1 MKSVYIV
8 ESSSSNSTGRGVG
21 RYVSLLKQSL
31 PSLISVSDYTSIPRD
46 SLLIEPFFNLIGR
59 VSWNLLNS
67 ASKQITV
74 IHDLIPLKYPDAFP
88 LGFWGR
94 IRATINTFLARR
106 VPIVVTD
113 SHVSQRDISKICHI
127 DTKNIKV
134 IYPYVSET
142 LKLNA
147 PIESAIFE
155 TLHIQ
160 KGSYYIYVG
169 DVNWNK
175 NIVTMAKAFLQ
186 TSATLVCVGKSFMT
200 DESNLSHPWQTEL
213 NEFLKL
219 TKGSAQI
226 VLASHVS
233 DADLAQLYKHA
244 YYNVLLSRDEGFGF
258 SYVEAGVLGT
268 PSILASTPIFH
279 EIAQGKGCVYV
290 DPQSSEEIAKVI
302 NNLQK
307 GAKARNEKGAEA
319 AARAQTFSQLAF
331 TEAWSTLIG

>member
-1 MKSVYIV
+1 MKPVYIV
-8 ESSSSNSTGRGVG
+8 ESSSADSAARGVG
-21 RYVSLLKQSL
+21 RYVNLLKHSV
-31 PSLISVSDYTSIPRD
+31 PTLISVSSSATIPRD
-46 SLLIEPFFNLIGR
+46 SVLIEPFFNLIGR
-59 VSWNLLNS
+59 VAWNLFNS
-67 ASKQITV
+67 SSQRITV

-147 PIESAIFE
+147 SIQSPIFE
-155 TLHIQ
+155 KLHIQ

-186 TSATLVCVGKSFMT
+186 TSATLVCVGKSFKT
-200 DESNLSHPWQTEL
+200 DESNLSHPWQKEL
-213 NEFLKL
+213 GEFLKVVRR
-219 TKGSAQI
+219 SAQI
-226 VLASHVS
+226 VLAGHVS

-268 PSILASTPIFH
+268 PSLLASTPIFH

-290 DPQSSEEIAKVI
+290 NPQSSEEIAKVI
-302 NNLQK
+302 NTLQK
-307 GAKARNEKGAEA
+307 GAKERDEKGVEA

-331 TEAWSTLIG
+331 AEAWSTLIG

>member
-1 MKSVYIV
+1 MKSVYV
-8 ESSSSNSTGRGVG
+8 VASSSNNSAARGVG
-21 RYVSLLKQSL
+21 RYVSLLKQSV
-31 PSLISVSDYTSIPRD
+31 PSLISVPEYASIPRD
-46 SLLIEPFFNLIGR
+46 SVLIEPFFNLIGR
-59 VSWNLLNS
+59 VAWNLLGAPS
-67 ASKQITV
+67 RQITV

-147 PIESAIFE
+147 SIESAIFE

-200 DESNLSHPWQTEL
+200 DESNLSHPWQKEL
-213 NEFLKL
+213 NEFLKVVR
-219 TKGSAQI
+219 GSTQI
-226 VLASHVS
+226 VLAGHVS
-233 DADLAQLYKHA
+233 DTDLAQLYKHA

-268 PSILASTPIFH
+268 PSILANTPIFH

-290 DPQSSEEIAKVI
+290 DPQRSDEVAKVV
-302 NNLQK
+302 NDLQK
-307 GAKARNEKGAEA
+307 DAKIRDEKGAEA
-319 AARAQTFSQLAF
+319 ATRAQTFSQLAF
-331 TEAWSTLIG
+331 AEAWSTLIG